1 MLCDLTEKHIDES
14 KKILSFTKQ
23 EVKEES
29 QVRESRLPV
38 GMFSAMPANLH
49 RWHIHTDEVDV
60 KMDALFYTKALQTRA
75 AFPVRAG
82 AGKAHLSLSR
92 LG

>member
-1 MLCDLTEKHIDES
+1 MLYDLIEKHFEER

-23 EVKEES
+23 EVKEGS

-38 GMFSAMPANLH
+38 GIFSAVPAHLH
-49 RWHIHTDEVDV
+49 RWHMQIDEVDV
-60 KMDALFYTKALQTRA
+60 NMDALFYRKALQTYA

-82 AGKAHLSLSR
+82 VGKAHLSLSR

>member
-1 MLCDLTEKHIDES
+1 MLYDPIEKHFHES

-23 EVKEES
+23 EVKEGS

-38 GMFSAMPANLH
+38 GMFSAVPANLH
-49 RWHIHTDEVDV
+49 RWHMHIDKVDV
-60 KMDALFYTKALQTRA
+60 KMDVLFCKKALQTHA

-82 AGKAHLSLSR
+82 VGKAHLSLSR